1 MVTAA
6 QLRGD
11 ASFDPAGRRRQF
23 GQMMDVSPFARY
35 VSPYARS
42 VMDQQWFDPL
52 SSRYLLA
59 TMPGVLGGAG
69 TELPAGR
76 LGDFAS
82 FLGYGNQPMYEYQ
95 AGTPYQPAVALYD
108 DPDAPNVAS
117 GFAPAVERGAGTYTP
132 TTGNPLSNRVTSGQW
147 APWSRSQWAGRL
159 ADLRLPTTAA
169 GMPQWESDLG
179 GAADWIT
186 GEGGITP
193 EEAES
198 MIQSAAFSGINPIAR
213 RVLTPQ
219 LSRAFA
225 NWELGGGEGEL
236 DMGGAEMLRRFLYGG
251 PTAGAGQGFLER
263 DIDATGQPV
272 YTGRART
279 GWTPR
284 GLM

>member
-6 QLRGD
+6 QLRGE

-59 TMPGVLGGAG
+59 TMPSVLGGAG

-82 FLGYGNQPMYEYQ
+82 FLGYGDQPMLQYQ
-95 AGTPYQPAVALYD
+95 LGTPYFAAEGQEPASPRV
-108 DPDAPNVAS
+108 
-117 GFAPAVERGAGTYTP
+117 AGTYYTP
-132 TTGNPLSNRVTSGQW
+132 TTGNPLSSRVTSGQW
-147 APWSRSQWAGRL
+147 APWSRSQWADRL
-159 ADLRLPTTAA
+159 AALNLPTTAA
-169 GMPQWESDLG
+169 GMPAWERDLA

-225 NWELGGGEGEL
+225 NWELGGGEGGL

-251 PTAGAGQGFLER
+251 PTARSGDAIGGFLQQTT
-263 DIDATGQPV
+263 DAAGQPV